1 MKEQNTYVEYTRSE
15 LDTILDETDWDR
27 VDELTDKD
35 IDAAAR
41 SDADDPP
48 TEEGFWKDATEKDA
62 TVVES
67 ENAAGN
73 TPSSGDKKPKLS
85 ELNPKAD
92 TLAQS

>member
-15 LDTILDETDWDR
+15 LDTIPDETDWDCI
-27 VDELTDKD
+27 DELTDKD

-41 SDADDPP
+41 SDADDLQ
-48 TEEGFWKDATEKDA
+48 TEESFWKDA

-67 ENAAGN
+67 KNAAGN

>member
-35 IDAAAR
+35 IDAQPDRMRTIRQQKKASGR
-41 SDADDPP
+41 MQLSLSP
-48 TEEGFWKDATEKDA
+48 
-62 TVVES
+62 

-73 TPSSGDKKPKLS
+73 TPSSGDKKPKSS

>member
-15 LDTILDETDWDR
+15 LDAIPDETDWDR

-48 TEEGFWKDATEKDA
+48 TEESFWNDS

-67 ENAAGN
+67 ENAAGH
-73 TPSSGDKKPKLS
+73 TPSSGDEKPKLS

>member
-48 TEEGFWKDATEKDA
+48 TEEGFWKDAT
-62 TVVES
+62 VVES